1 MRCPPSCTCG
11 LSDRPVFDRIPSPP
25 GVAPGGFSFP
35 APGRSA
41 QERTVVVVMLA
52 PKNALSFGAGTLLY
66 ASIGTALPDYHIE
79 RDSEEVEVAE
89 YLDPVANVITGRNV
103 GMEFELLQLHATN
116 MRRVFNGGT
125 LTTSGSGTTLRTTY
139 KLPQPGQEIRCMIGW
154 ESTDQTERIVAQQA
168 FQVGSVSISRKKGAA
183 NAGLPVSF
191 KFEPDANG
199 DPFLHDFAG
208 ALRG

>member
-1 MRCPPSCTCG
+1 
-11 LSDRPVFDRIPSPP
+11 
-25 GVAPGGFSFP
+25 
-35 APGRSA
+35 
-41 QERTVVVVMLA
+41 MLA

-66 ASIGTALPDYHIE
+66 ASIGTALPDYTIVNSIFTGPWGAGWNLLGVTREGHDFTIE
-79 RDSEEVEVAE
+79 MDSEEVEVAE